1 MLRAARCAL
10 RGVWHVRCLA
20 CCALHFPV
28 TLWRLDV
35 RPHGHLCGANAPVQA
50 ICRASSPATSSVVG
64 ITTWVLR
71 ILVGSGNHTGPGHLS
86 GIIAGY
92 FVGWKLLN
100 WLDGPWL
107 LVALAVLAHPLSSF
121 PAQRYCL

>member
-1 MLRAARCAL
+1 
-10 RGVWHVRCLA
+10 
-20 CCALHFPV
+20 
-28 TLWRLDV
+28 
-35 RPHGHLCGANAPVQA
+35 
-50 ICRASSPATSSVVG
+50 VG
-64 ITTWVLR
+64 ITPVC
-71 ILVGSGNHTGPGHLS
+71 PGHLS

-92 FVGWKLLN
+92 VVGWKLLN

>member
-1 MLRAARCAL
+1 VLRAARCAL

-28 TLWRLDV
+28 TLWGLD
-35 RPHGHLCGANAPVQA
+35 CAPT
-50 ICRASSPATSSVVG
+50 RAPLWRKCS
-64 ITTWVLR
+64 
-71 ILVGSGNHTGPGHLS
+71 GPGHLS

-92 FVGWKLLN
+92 VVGWKLLN